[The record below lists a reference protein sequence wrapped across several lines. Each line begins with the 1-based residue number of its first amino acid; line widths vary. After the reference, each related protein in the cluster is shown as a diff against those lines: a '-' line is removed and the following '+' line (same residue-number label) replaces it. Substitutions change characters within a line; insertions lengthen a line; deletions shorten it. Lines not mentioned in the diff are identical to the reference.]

1 MGGRSMDQRYLLH
14 DFAAE
19 QAVSLSQLP
28 ESRRFGYH
36 RAERHPR
43 TLGQAISGTG

>member
-1 MGGRSMDQRYLLH
+1 MDQGYLLH

-19 QAVSLSQLP
+19 PAVSPGHFP